1 MPMTVK
7 RHSVPASRRL
17 VALALL
23 AVGAPLLAVALVPSG
38 VAGSSKSSAAA
49 PKKVN
54 VTLRDTAIGL
64 SAKTAPS
71 GKVQFAI
78 KNAGKNPH
86 NFKIAGKTSRTLTAG
101 KSTALTV
108 TFAKAGSFPYSSTV
122 KGDAARGLKGT
133 FRVTAATTAPGGN
146 LAAGKSTFVATC
158 GTCHVLKAAGTR
170 GTIGPSLDAKP
181 LTMAALTNVITNGK
195 SGTAMQ
201 AYKNILSPTQIQD
214 VAAFVFDSTH

>member
-1 MPMTVK
+1 MPMTVR
-7 RHSVPASRRL
+7 RHSIPATRRL

-23 AVGAPLLAVALVPSG
+23 AVAAPLLAVALVPSG
-38 VAGSSKSSAAA
+38 VAGSSKTSAAA

-64 SAKTAPS
+64 SAKTAPA

-78 KNAGKNPH
+78 KNAGKKPH
-86 NFKIAGKTSRTLTAG
+86 NFRIAGKTSRTLTTG
-101 KSTALTV
+101 KATTLLV

-122 KGDAARGLKGT
+122 KGDTRLKGT
-133 FRVTAATTAPGGN
+133 FRVTAATTSPGGN
-146 LAAGKSTFVATC
+146 LAAGKSTFVANC

-181 LTMAALTNVITNGK
+181 MTMAALVKIITDGK
-195 SGTAMQ
+195 PGTAM
-201 AYKNILSPTQIQD
+201 ASFSGTLSSTQIQD
-214 VAAFVFDSTH
+214 VAAFIFDSTH